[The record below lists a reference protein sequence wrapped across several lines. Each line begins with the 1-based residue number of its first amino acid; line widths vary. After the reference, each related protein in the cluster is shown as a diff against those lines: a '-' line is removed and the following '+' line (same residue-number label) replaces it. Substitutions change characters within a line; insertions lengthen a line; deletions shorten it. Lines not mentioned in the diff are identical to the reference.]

1 MDLTF
6 LTLFHIMTLDS
17 WSTILNKL
25 MIGNIWV
32 WVPMI
37 LFFMISS
44 FIVVNLII
52 AVICNVVAKLY
63 SKKIEEE
70 LIQKM
75 SSYEGGNIG

>member
-63 SKKIEEE
+63 NEKIE
-70 LIQKM
+70 
-75 SSYEGGNIG
+75 

>member
-1 MDLTF
+1 
-6 LTLFHIMTLDS
+6 
-17 WSTILNKL
+17 

-37 LFFMISS
+37 LFFVISS

-63 SKKIEEE
+63 SEKIEEE

-75 SSYEGGNIG
+75 SSYEGVNIG

>member
-1 MDLTF
+1 
-6 LTLFHIMTLDS
+6 
-17 WSTILNKL
+17 

-37 LFFMISS
+37 LFFVISS

-52 AVICNVVAKLY
+52 AVICNFVAKLY
-63 SKKIEEE
+63 SEKIEEE